1 LDNLEAGHT
10 TPKRSES
17 RHEAFPPP
25 MTKPTKYNKP
35 RSISIFLLDG
45 DPEGVRVAQIAMST
59 IQAIAFH
66 RSELKRVK
74 DLFAEISRPGVY
86 LLLGNSIDEPDMRV
100 GYVGES
106 EDVAQR
112 LQYHSGKDEKE
123 FWTDTIALISKD
135 ENLTKSHVRYIE
147 AKMMALGKANT
158 RWLLANS
165 KDSNAEGKLPLM
177 ERAAMDEFIEQAQ
190 TLVGALG
197 CDLFKPLSGA
207 LATKP
212 VPTAVTASETD
223 TVTFYYK
230 GDGFDAQA
238 QTSLNG
244 NLIVLSGSIARATEA
259 PTVPKGAKK
268 LREQLQNDGV
278 LTSVES
284 GLLFVTDR
292 QFDSPSMAAGVVSG
306 TSVSGRKASWR
317 LSDGTTYGEWDAA
330 KNASLPVDGNGVMQA
345 ELPIAMIEE

>member
-1 LDNLEAGHT
+1 MAML
-10 TPKRSES
+10 PKYS
-17 RHEAFPPP
+17 R
-25 MTKPTKYNKP
+25 P

-74 DLFAEISRPGVY
+74 DQFSELSRPGVY
-86 LLLGNSIDEPDMRV
+86 LLLGTDMDEPDARV

-112 LQYHSGKDEKE
+112 LQYHTAKDEKE
-123 FWTDTIALISKD
+123 FWTETIALISKD
-135 ENLTKSHVRYIE
+135 ENLTKSHVRYVE
-147 AKMMALGKANT
+147 AKMIALGKANA
-158 RWLLANS
+158 RWKLANG
-165 KDSNAEGKLPLM
+165 KDSNAAGKLPLM
-177 ERAAMDEFIEQAQ
+177 ERAAMDEFIEQAR

-197 CDLFKPLSGA
+197 CDLFKPLSGELVTKTPPLVA
-207 LATKP
+207 ATTDP
-212 VPTAVTASETD
+212 ET
-223 TVTFYYK
+223 VAFSYK

-244 NLIVLSGSIARATEA
+244 DLIVLAGSIARVMEA
-259 PTVPKGAKK
+259 PTIPSGAKK
-268 LREQLQNDGV
+268 LREQLQADGV
-278 LTSVES
+278 LKPTEK

-306 TSVSGRKASWR
+306 TSVSGRKASWK

-330 KNASLPVDGNGVMQA
+330 KNALPPVDGNGAMQA
-345 ELPIAMIEE
+345 ELLIDVIEG

>member
-1 LDNLEAGHT
+1 
-10 TPKRSES
+10 
-17 RHEAFPPP
+17 
-25 MTKPTKYNKP
+25 MTKLAKFNRP

-74 DLFAEISRPGVY
+74 DQFSEISRPGVY
-86 LLLGNSIDEPDMRV
+86 LLLGTDIDEPDTRI
-100 GYVGES
+100 GYIGES

-147 AKMMALGKANT
+147 AKMMALVKANT
-158 RWLLANS
+158 RWKLANG
-165 KDSNAEGKLPLM
+165 KESNAATKLPLM

-197 CDLFKPLSGA
+197 CDLFKLLSGA
-207 LATKP
+207 LVTKP
-212 VPTAVTASETD
+212 PIPVVSASDPEIT
-223 TVTFYYK
+223 TFSYK

-238 QTSLNG
+238 QTSLSG
-244 NLIVLSGSIARATEA
+244 DLIVLAGSIARVMEA
-259 PTVPKGAKK
+259 PTIPKGAKK
-268 LREQLQNDGV
+268 LREQLQAEGV
-278 LTSVES
+278 LSITEQ
-284 GLLFVTDR
+284 GLLFMTDR

-306 TSVSGRKASWR
+306 MSVSGRKGSWK
-317 LSDGTTYGEWDAA
+317 LADGTTYGEWDVA
-330 KNASLPVDGNGVMQA
+330 KNAVQPLVGNGADQT
-345 ELPIAMIEE
+345 ELPIDG